1 MEQCENLDA
10 LVHDTLRNYMFIAIR
25 RQDAKQIEQIENIKK
40 DYQNVSQAWKR
51 GFLVN
56 WLEFCWGLR

>member
-1 MEQCENLDA
+1 
-10 LVHDTLRNYMFIAIR
+10 MFIAIR
-25 RQDAKQIEQIENIKK
+25 RQDAKQIEQIENIKR
-40 DYQNVSQAWKR
+40 DYANVSQAWKR